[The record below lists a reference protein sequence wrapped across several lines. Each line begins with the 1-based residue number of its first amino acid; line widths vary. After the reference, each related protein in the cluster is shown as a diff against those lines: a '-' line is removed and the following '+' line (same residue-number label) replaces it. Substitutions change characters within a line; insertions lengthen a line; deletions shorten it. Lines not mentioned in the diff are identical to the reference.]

1 MTLSAIVTMA
11 VALSALG
18 GVLIMRQAINKASI
32 QWKGGVEMAIFL
44 QPNVSANETAAIGH
58 ELASTPGVKKF
69 HFVDKPQAYQEFKE
83 IFGNNNDIVGVLGVN
98 DMPPSYRVVPTRAQ
112 DISELG
118 KQFQGQPGVLQ
129 VSYAAAGDRLPAAPV
144 PQLRLI
150 GYFLAFGVV
159 IGAVALIVNTIQ
171 LAIFARRREVAVMKL
186 VGATN
191 WFIRVPFMLEGL
203 IHGIVGAVVAFAVT
217 YAVRDTIASFVGNET
232 VLGITTAL
240 RHLPRGDPDGHPA
253 AGDRGGGRGP
263 RLLFRGAALPGR
275 LTRGDIRAPR
285 RGGRPGRPR
294 PPRAGMPAGAGR
306 RGPST
311 GRGVGRRLP
320 GQGGSGQGV
329 LTRWLAVAWKKPSI
343 WVSSSGRRPDAL
355 TASVM
360 CCNQASRAAG
370 PIRKRR

>member
-1 MTLSAIVTMA
+1 MPISTGYVARETGINLRRNLLMTLSAIVTMA

-58 ELASTPGVKKF
+58 ELSSTPGVKNF

-112 DISELG
+112 EISQLG

-129 VSYAAAGDRLPAAPV
+129 VSYAAQEIDSLLHQFR
-144 PQLRLI
+144 QLRLI
-150 GYFLAFGVV
+150 GYFLAFGVG

-203 IHGIVGAVVAFAVT
+203 IHGIIGAVVAFAVT

-232 VLGITTAL
+232 VLGSRQLYVTSHEAILT
-240 RHLPRGDPDGHPA
+240 GI
-253 AGDRGGGRGP
+253 
-263 RLLFRGAALPGR
+263 LLLVIGAA
-275 LTRGDIRAPR
+275 
-285 RGGRPGRPR
+285 
-294 PPRAGMPAGAGR
+294 
-306 RGPST
+306 
-311 GRGVGRRLP
+311 V
-320 GQGGSGQGV
+320 GV
-329 LTRWLAVAWKKPSI
+329 LGSYFAV
-343 WVSSSGRRPDAL
+343 RRFLD
-355 TASVM
+355 V
-360 CCNQASRAAG
+360 
-370 PIRKRR
+370 

>member
-1 MTLSAIVTMA
+1 MPISTGYVARETGINLRRNLLMTLSAIVTMA

-44 QPNVSANETAAIGH
+44 QPNVSANETAAISH
-58 ELASTPGVKKF
+58 ELSSTPGVKKF

-112 DISELG
+112 EISQLG

-129 VSYAAAGDRLPAAPV
+129 VSYAAQEIDSLLHQFR
-144 PQLRLI
+144 QLRLI
-150 GYFLAFGVV
+150 GYFLAFGVG

-203 IHGIVGAVVAFAVT
+203 IHGIIGAVVAFAVT

-232 VLGITTAL
+232 VLGSRQLYVTSHEAILT
-240 RHLPRGDPDGHPA
+240 GI
-253 AGDRGGGRGP
+253 
-263 RLLFRGAALPGR
+263 LLLVIGAA
-275 LTRGDIRAPR
+275 
-285 RGGRPGRPR
+285 
-294 PPRAGMPAGAGR
+294 
-306 RGPST
+306 
-311 GRGVGRRLP
+311 V
-320 GQGGSGQGV
+320 GV
-329 LTRWLAVAWKKPSI
+329 LGSYFAV
-343 WVSSSGRRPDAL
+343 RRFLD
-355 TASVM
+355 V
-360 CCNQASRAAG
+360 
-370 PIRKRR
+370 